1 MLIGGRAD
9 VSDVARPVSKN
20 RFYIEP
26 SRFGQRGAG
35 TLLASDICML
45 TIPGLTLLFLIVVVS
60 LGIAFVWMLWEMEQ
74 MAKSRLAK
82 VRRDR
87 GFG

>member
-1 MLIGGRAD
+1 
-9 VSDVARPVSKN
+9 
-20 RFYIEP
+20 
-26 SRFGQRGAG
+26 
-35 TLLASDICML
+35 ML

-60 LGIAFVWMLWEMEQ
+60 LGTAFVWMLWEMEQ
-74 MAKSRLAK
+74 MTKARLAK